1 MTRSNAQGENTA
13 MATLLLLLLG
23 IAGFAGLIAYVTL
36 CERL

>member
-1 MTRSNAQGENTA
+1 MFAGRTPT